1 MISRVQ
7 IQPLRSILTS
17 FLMSSYTA
25 LPQWLLDCPAA
36 TVGSSDI
43 VDNPND
49 IDVLV
54 RVEDLTEFVRTID
67 VSNGWRCDGDYPGS
81 PFTSVKS
88 TTSLPVNIIATDDGV
103 FFEATLLAQETML
116 GINEQNREAFTKREH
131 RVLLF
136 DTIYR
141 AYNTQDAEAVPE
153 TDDEDLF

>member
-1 MISRVQ
+1 MV
-7 IQPLRSILTS
+7 
-17 FLMSSYTA
+17 

-36 TVGSSDI
+36 IVGSSDI

-54 RVEDLTEFVRTID
+54 RVDSLQEFEHVLD
-67 VSNGWRCDGDYPGS
+67 GAHGWRCDDSYLNS
-81 PFTSVKS
+81 PSVSAKS
-88 TTSLPVNIIATDDGV
+88 TSSLPVNIIATDDTD
-103 FFEATLLAQETML
+103 FFGATLLAQETML

-141 AYNTQDAEAVPE
+141 AYKTQDAEAVPE
-153 TDDEDLF
+153 TNDEDLF

>member
-7 IQPLRSILTS
+7 IQPLRGILAS
-17 FLMSSYTA
+17 HLPPNHSA

-36 TVGSSDI
+36 VVGSSDI
-43 VDNPND
+43 VDDPND

-54 RVEDLTEFVRTID
+54 RVRDLDEFCRAVD
-67 VSNGWRCDGDYPGS
+67 DAGGWHYSDNYPGS
-81 PFTSVKS
+81 VFVSSKS
-88 TTSLPVNIIATDDGV
+88 KTSLPVNILATDDTV

-116 GINEQNREAFTKREH
+116 GINEQNREAFKKREH

-141 AYNTQDAEAVPE
+141 AYNTPDDEPL
-153 TDDEDLF
+153 TDDECPF

>member
-7 IQPLRSILTS
+7 IHPLRGILAS
-17 FLMSSYTA
+17 HLPPDYSA

-36 TVGSSDI
+36 IVGSSDI

-54 RVEDLTEFVRTID
+54 RVEDLNEFYRAVD
-67 VSNGWRCDGDYPGS
+67 GACGWLYTGNYPGS
-81 PFTSVKS
+81 VFVSVKS
-88 TTSLPVNIIATDDGV
+88 KTSLPVNILATDDTE

-141 AYNTQDAEAVPE
+141 AYKTPDDEPL
-153 TDDEDLF
+153 TDDERPF

>member
-7 IQPLRSILTS
+7 IQPLRGILASHLTS
-17 FLMSSYTA
+17 AYMV

-36 TVGSSDI
+36 IVGSSDI

-54 RVEDLTEFVRTID
+54 RVDSLQEFEHVLD
-67 VSNGWRCDGDYPGS
+67 GAYGWRCDDSYPDS
-81 PFTSVKS
+81 PFVSAKS
-88 TTSLPVNIIATDDGV
+88 TSILPVNIIATDDTD

-141 AYNTQDAEAVPE
+141 AYKTQDVEDAPEAN
-153 TDDEDLF
+153 DEDLF

>member
-7 IQPLRSILTS
+7 IQPLRCILAS
-17 FLMSSYTA
+17 HLPSSHTV

-36 TVGSSDI
+36 IVGSSDI

-54 RVEDLTEFVRTID
+54 RVDNLQEFKDVID
-67 VSNGWRCDGDYPGS
+67 GAYGWRCDGSYPDS
-81 PFTSVKS
+81 QFTSAKS
-88 TTSLPVNIIATDDGV
+88 DSSLPVNIIATNDTD

-116 GINEQNREAFTKREH
+116 NINEQNREAFTKREH
-131 RVLLF
+131 RVILF

-141 AYNTQDAEAVPE
+141 AYTTGDAEASPE

>member
-7 IQPLRSILTS
+7 IQPLRGILASHLTS
-17 FLMSSYTA
+17 AYMV

-36 TVGSSDI
+36 IVGSSDI

-54 RVEDLTEFVRTID
+54 RVDSLQEFEHVLD
-67 VSNGWRCDGDYPGS
+67 GAHGWRCDDSYLNS
-81 PFTSVKS
+81 PFVSAKS
-88 TTSLPVNIIATDDGV
+88 TSSLPVNIIATDDTD
-103 FFEATLLAQETML
+103 FFGATLLAQETML

-141 AYNTQDAEAVPE
+141 AYKTQDAEAVPE
-153 TDDEDLF
+153 TNDEDLF

>member
-7 IQPLRSILTS
+7 IQPLRNILAS
-17 FLMSSYTA
+17 HLSGNHKD

-36 TVGSSDI
+36 IVGSSDI

-54 RVEDLTEFVRTID
+54 RVDSIQEFEHVID
-67 VSNGWRCDGDYPGS
+67 GANGWRCDGSYPDS
-81 PFTSVKS
+81 PCTSAKS
-88 TTSLPVNIIATDDGV
+88 TTSLPVNIIATDDTD

-116 GINEQNREAFTKREH
+116 GINERNREAFTKREH

-141 AYNTQDAEAVPE
+141 AYKTRDAEAVTE